1 VGMMKLFKRI
11 LRVIIVVIGITGMLL
26 CIGDNQDTITGVIG
40 QFVVGVFMMIPF
52 IALYWDRL
60 FEKE

>member
-1 VGMMKLFKRI
+1 MKMKLFKRV
-11 LRVIIVVIGITGMLL
+11 LRAIIVIIGITGMLL

-40 QFVVGVFMMIPF
+40 QFVIGVFMMIPF

>member
-1 VGMMKLFKRI
+1 MMKMVKRV
-11 LRVIIVVIGITGMLL
+11 LRVIIVVIGITGILL
-26 CIGDNQDTITGVIG
+26 CIGDNRDTITGVIG
-40 QFVVGVFMMIPF
+40 QFVIGVFMIIPF

>member
-1 VGMMKLFKRI
+1 MKLFKRV
-11 LRVIIVVIGITGMLL
+11 LRAIIVVIGITGILL
-26 CIGDNQDTITGVIG
+26 CIGDNQDTITGIVV
-40 QFVVGVFMMIPF
+40 QFVIGVFMMIPF